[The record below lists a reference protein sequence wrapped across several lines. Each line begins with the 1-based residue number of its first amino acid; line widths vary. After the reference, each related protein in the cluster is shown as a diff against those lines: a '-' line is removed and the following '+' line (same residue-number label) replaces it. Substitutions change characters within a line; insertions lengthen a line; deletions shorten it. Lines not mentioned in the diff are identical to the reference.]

1 MIDGKDLVGKENLEQ
16 VIGDAVE
23 LSSITQGIENTEM
36 DTWDADLE
44 DELTRARDYAEQ
56 IMNTIDSVIKENN
69 EEEE

>member
-1 MIDGKDLVGKENLEQ
+1 MTEIKDLVAKENLEQ
-16 VIGDAVE
+16 VIADAVE

-56 IMNTIDSVIKENN
+56 IMNTIDSVINENN
-69 EEEE
+69 GNGE